1 VDQQPVTRVTLADY
15 TFSPALDVGHV
26 EFRRITLAPGL
37 APGAHTHNGPVI
49 GTVVS
54 GTVVMQ
60 VRGGPVL
67 VLNPGDPF
75 HEPAGTVIERFDA
88 GEAGAVFDAWFPLP
102 AGEVPELI
110 MV

>member
-1 VDQQPVTRVTLADY
+1 MEPVTRVTLADY
-15 TFSPALDVGHV
+15 AFTPALTVAHV

-54 GTVVMQ
+54 GTIVLQ
-60 VRGGPVL
+60 VRGGPEI

-75 HEPAGTVIERFDA
+75 HEPSGVVIERFDA

-102 AGEVPELI
+102 EGEEPVLT